1 MRTNKLTTA
10 LVAAA
15 ASLTLSFAAAP
26 TAGARVPHPHGGG
39 RPGHGCRVTLDFAY
53 RVIEANQPATAVGT
67 LTCANPSE
75 EVGQTV
81 TLYQRAANTP
91 KKSTYTVAGTGTT
104 EAGGAYSIEVKG
116 ITTDSIFY
124 ALAGGLPSLH
134 RALGVT
140 AEVKVEGPTEGVI
153 FTGPLARHHRK
164 VAATFNGTVSPL
176 DEGARVVLQ
185 RQNALNGNGWFS
197 ISKPAIVNAKGE
209 YTIEHQFVIPGPA
222 NIRVL
227 VRDPKVNL
235 PSASNVLSYE
245 ISQRENPQFT
255 IESKA
260 DPISYGQSVT
270 IGGAVAGVPV
280 GTAVKLLA
288 RAANQN
294 HFAVVGEA
302 KTEDSTG
309 KYTFASQTPLVNTY
323 YKAEAGASHSTITF
337 EGVKYVL
344 TAALLPGT
352 TVSKGTELT
361 FSGTV
366 KPGVVKHIVYLE
378 RENASH
384 TAFNVVET
392 TEVQAPNAE
401 HPEYW
406 YSLKFAPEFLGT
418 NKYRVK
424 IPGDPQNGST
434 ESETFTITV
443 TPGLASAIKPGA
455 TPTLPSEGQV

>member
-1 MRTNKLTTA
+1 MRSKKLSAA

-15 ASLTLSFAAAP
+15 ASLTLSCAAASS
-26 TAGARVPHPHGGG
+26 AGARIPHLHANGT
-39 RPGHGCRVTLDFAY
+39 RAHGCRVTLDFAY
-53 RVIEANQPATAVGT
+53 RVIEANQPATAVGS
-67 LTCANPSE
+67 LTCANPKE
-75 EVGQTV
+75 EEDQTV
-81 TLYQRAANTP
+81 TLYERAANTA
-91 KKSTYTVAGTGTT
+91 KTSTYTVAGTGTT

-116 ITTDSIFY
+116 VTTDSIFY
-124 ALAGGLPSLH
+124 ALAAGLPSPH
-134 RALGVT
+134 RPLGVT
-140 AEVKVEGPTEGVI
+140 AEVKVEGPPEGVI

-164 VAATFNGTVSPL
+164 VTATFKGTVSPL
-176 DEGARVVLQ
+176 DEGAHVVLQ
-185 RQNALNGNGWFS
+185 RQNALNGNGWLT

-209 YTIEHQFVIPGPA
+209 YTIEHEFVIAGPA

-260 DPISYGQSVT
+260 DPISYGQSVA
-270 IGGAVAGVPV
+270 IGGAVAGVPA
-280 GTAVKLLA
+280 GTGVKLLA

-294 HFAVVGEA
+294 HFAVVGET
-302 KTEDSTG
+302 KTEGVGGT
-309 KYTFASQTPLVNTY
+309 YAFASQTPLVNTY
-323 YKAEAGASHSTITF
+323 YKAEAAGKHSTILF

-344 TAALLPGT
+344 TATPPPT
-352 TVSKGTELT
+352 SVTKGTEVI

-378 RENASH
+378 REDASH

-392 TEVQAPNAE
+392 GEVQAPNAE

-406 YSLKFAPEFLGT
+406 YSLKFAPELLGT
-418 NKYRVK
+418 SKYRVK

-443 TPGLASAIKPGA
+443 TPGLASAIKPGT
-455 TPTLPSEGQV
+455 TPTLPSEGQ

>member
-1 MRTNKLTTA
+1 MRSNKLTAA
-10 LVAAA
+10 LIAAA
-15 ASLTLSFAAAP
+15 ASLTLSFAAAS
-26 TAGARVPHPHGGG
+26 AASARVPHLHANGT
-39 RPGHGCRVTLDFAY
+39 RAHGCRVTLDFAY
-53 RVIEANQPATAVGT
+53 RVIEANQPATAVGN
-67 LTCANPSE
+67 LICANPSE
-75 EVGQTV
+75 ETGQTV
-81 TLYQRAANTP
+81 TLYQRAANTA
-91 KKSTYTVAGTGTT
+91 KTSTYTVAGTGTT

-116 ITTDSIFY
+116 VTTDSIFY
-124 ALAGGLPSLH
+124 ALAGGIASRH
-134 RALGVT
+134 RPLGVT
-140 AEVKVEGPTEGVI
+140 AEVKVEGPPEGVI

-164 VAATFNGTVSPL
+164 VTATFKGTVSPL
-176 DEGARVVLQ
+176 DEGAHVILQ
-185 RQNALNGNGWFS
+185 RQNALNGNGWLS
-197 ISKPAIVNAKGE
+197 INRPAIVNGKGE
-209 YTIEHQFVIPGPA
+209 YTIEHEFVIPGPA

-245 ISQRENPQFT
+245 VSQRENPQFT

-270 IGGAVAGVPV
+270 IGGAVSSVPV
-280 GTAVKLLA
+280 GTPVKLLA

-294 HFAVVGEA
+294 HFAVVAEG

-309 KYTFASQTPLVNTY
+309 TYTVASQTPLVNTY
-323 YKAEAGASHSTITF
+323 YKAEAAGKHSTILF

-352 TVSKGTELT
+352 SVSKGTELT

-366 KPGVVKHIVYLE
+366 KPGVAKHIVYLE
-378 RENASH
+378 REDASH

-392 TEVQAPNAE
+392 GEVHEPNAE

-406 YSLKFAPEFLGT
+406 YSLKYTPELVGT
-418 NKYRVK
+418 SKFRVK

-434 ESETFTITV
+434 ESETFTVTV
-443 TPGLASAIKPGA
+443 TTAPASAIKPLG

>member
-1 MRTNKLTTA
+1 MRSNKLTA
-10 LVAAA
+10 VLVAAA
-15 ASLTLSFAAAP
+15 ASLTLSCAAASS
-26 TAGARVPHPHGGG
+26 AGARTPHLHADGT
-39 RPGHGCRVTLDFAY
+39 PGHGCRVTLDFAY
-53 RVIEANQPATAVGT
+53 RVIEANQPATAVGD
-67 LTCANPSE
+67 LECANPSE
-75 EVGQTV
+75 ETGQTV
-81 TLYQRAANTP
+81 TLYQRAANTAKTSP
-91 KKSTYTVAGTGTT
+91 YTVAGTGTT

-124 ALAGGLPSLH
+124 ALAAGLPSPH

-140 AEVKVEGPTEGVI
+140 AEVKVEGPPEGVI
-153 FTGPLARHHRK
+153 FTAPSARHHRK
-164 VAATFNGTVSPL
+164 VTATFKGTVSPL
-176 DEGARVVLQ
+176 DEGAHVLLQ
-185 RQNALNGNGWFS
+185 RQNALNGNGWFT

-209 YTIEHQFVIPGPA
+209 YTIEHNFLIPGPA

-227 VRDPKVNL
+227 LRDPKVNL
-235 PSASNVLSYE
+235 PSGSNVLSYE

-255 IESKA
+255 LESNA
-260 DPISYGQSVT
+260 DPISYGQSTT
-270 IGGAVAGVPV
+270 IGGAISGVPA

-294 HFAVVGEA
+294 HFAAIGEV
-302 KTEDSTG
+302 KTEDSSG

-323 YKAEAGASHSTITF
+323 YKAEAAGKHSTIMF

-352 TVSKGTELT
+352 SVTKGTELT

-366 KPGVVKHIVYLE
+366 KPASAKHIVYLE
-378 RENASH
+378 REDASH

-392 TEVQAPNAE
+392 AEIQEPNAE

-406 YSLKFAPEFLGT
+406 YSLKFAPEFVGT
-418 NKYRVK
+418 NKFRVK

-434 ESETFTITV
+434 ESETFTVTV
-443 TPGLASAIKPGA
+443 APGPASAIKPLG